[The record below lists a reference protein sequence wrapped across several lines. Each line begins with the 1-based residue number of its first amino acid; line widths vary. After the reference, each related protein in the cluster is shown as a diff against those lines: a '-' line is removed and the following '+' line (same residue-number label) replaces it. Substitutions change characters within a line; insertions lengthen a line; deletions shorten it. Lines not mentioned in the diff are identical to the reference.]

1 MENPLQ
7 LSLVNFIKSAY
18 IIVEGEQIATKFFI
32 VRTGKVLISK
42 EFEIVEEQDGNI
54 LGPGDFFG
62 VISTMSA
69 HSHIENAQ
77 ALTDVTL
84 IAVQKDQYG
93 LLIEKN
99 APIAMKILQS
109 FSRKMRYL
117 DEALTK
123 ITLKKT
129 AGERPDHLF
138 HVAEY
143 YAKQNKYNHAYF
155 SYYQYVRYCPNG
167 ENITIAKQRMAKI
180 KPYSKAVYLVEKS
193 EEITRNYPKDT
204 MIFSESQPGQELYII
219 QKGSVKITKIVEDK
233 EILIAILKTGD
244 IFGEMSLLE
253 NKPRSASAM
262 AFEDSVIMAVNKI
275 NFERMVSQQP
285 QMITRLTQLL
295 SERIWLMYGQLRNT
309 QLSNPLGRVYN
320 ALWLQLEK
328 GRVPIS
334 LKTPYTFNL
343 GPKELLEMV
352 GPIKESDGNT
362 VIGELFLNKKLKI
375 VDNKIF
381 TSDTEEIQKQAAYY
395 RKMEK
400 INQSRRKSS
409 ILAATP

>member
-1 MENPLQ
+1 MESPLH
-7 LSLVNFIKSAY
+7 LSLVNFTKSAY

-42 EFEIVEEQDGNI
+42 EFEVVEEQDGNI

-99 APIAMKILQS
+99 SPIAMKILQS
-109 FSRKMRYL
+109 FSRKMRYM

-123 ITLKKT
+123 LTLKNT
-129 AGERPDHLF
+129 ADERPDHLF
-138 HVAEY
+138 QVAEY
-143 YAKQNKYNHAYF
+143 YAKQNKYNPAYF
-155 SYYQYVRYCPNG
+155 AYYQYVRYCPNG
-167 ENITIAKQRMAKI
+167 ENINVAKQRMAKI
-180 KPYSKAVYLVEKS
+180 KPYSKAVYLIEKS
-193 EEITRNYPKDT
+193 EEITRLYPKDT
-204 MIFSESQPGQELYII
+204 MIFSESQPGHELYII

-244 IFGEMSLLE
+244 IFGEMALLE
-253 NKPRSASAM
+253 NKPRSASAT
-262 AFEDSVIMAVNKI
+262 AYEDSTLMAVNKV
-275 NFERMVSQQP
+275 NFQRMVSQQP

-309 QLSNPLGRVYN
+309 QLTNPLGRIYN

-328 GRVPIS
+328 ARVNINS
-334 LKTPYTFNL
+334 KTSYTFNM

-352 GPIKESDGNT
+352 GPINQADSNSLLSQ
-362 VIGELFLNKKLKI
+362 LFTNKKIKN

-381 TSDTEEIQKQAAYY
+381 TSDTEEIQKQATYF

-400 INQSRRKSS
+400 INQSRRKS
-409 ILAATP
+409 